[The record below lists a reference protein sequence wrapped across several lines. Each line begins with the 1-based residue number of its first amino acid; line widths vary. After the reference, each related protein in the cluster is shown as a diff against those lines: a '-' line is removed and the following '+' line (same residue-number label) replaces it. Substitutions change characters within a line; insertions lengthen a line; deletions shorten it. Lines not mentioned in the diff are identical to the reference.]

1 LLSRL
6 LLPETKDPLRNPEN
20 SEKVV
25 LPEENSENK
34 ENSENPENPENLENP
49 EKVVNSVLPSS
60 SET

>member
-34 ENSENPENPENLENP
+34 ENSENPENLENP